1 MIRHVTAKCPN
12 PSCGLAF
19 PQPAERLGKNVPCP
33 ACGQVITI
41 RPEQQALEKSAERD
55 RIAAK
60 RGGRKSDSPSLSLP
74 LIAVLDGIRSLWNV
88 GSIFRTAD
96 AVGIR
101 RLVLCGITGTPPR
114 KEITKTALGAEQAV
128 PWTYQP
134 DAAEAIRALRAEFP
148 GLHVMALEMTESA
161 VPLRAFVSD
170 AALQSPIALVV
181 GNEVAGI
188 SGEALAAA
196 DTCACLPM
204 RGVKASLNVAV
215 AFGVAAYALAE
226 KLEVGRTTTNAT

>member
-1 MIRHVTAKCPN
+1 M
-12 PSCGLAF
+12 
-19 PQPAERLGKNVPCP
+19 
-33 ACGQVITI
+33 
-41 RPEQQALEKSAERD
+41 
-55 RIAAK
+55 
-60 RGGRKSDSPSLSLP
+60 
-74 LIAVLDGIRSLWNV
+74 
-88 GSIFRTAD
+88 FRTAD
-96 AVGIR
+96 AVGIC

-114 KEITKTALGAEQAV
+114 KEITKTALGAEEAV

-134 DAAEAIRALRAEFP
+134 DAAEAIRELRAEFP
-148 GLHVMALEMTESA
+148 GLQVVALEMTESA

-170 AALQSPIALVV
+170 LALQSPIALVV

-226 KLEVGRTTTNAT
+226 KLEVGRISER